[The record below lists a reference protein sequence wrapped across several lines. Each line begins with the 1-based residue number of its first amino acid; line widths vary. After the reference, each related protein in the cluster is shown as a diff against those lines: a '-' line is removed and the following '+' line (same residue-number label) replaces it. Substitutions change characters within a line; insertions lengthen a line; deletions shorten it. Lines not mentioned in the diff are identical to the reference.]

1 MEIAPGEPG
10 IFQSLTAMRL
20 AVLKERADP
29 LVLAVARKVAAGC
42 GPDELECKA
51 AALYAYVRTSMVY
64 TPDPEDVETVG
75 TASYHLQN
83 IVQRGVTAGDCDDAA
98 VLLATLAAALELQV
112 RFAVASFRPDR
123 ELHHVWAEI
132 RTARGWNQ
140 LDTFRS
146 ERLNHEPT
154 RVVYVEV

>member
-20 AVLKERADP
+20 AVLKEKADP
-29 LVLAVARKVAAGC
+29 FVLAVSRKVAAGC
-42 GPDELECKA
+42 GPGEFECQA
-51 AALYAYVRTSMVY
+51 AALYAYVRTNMVY
-64 TPDPEDVETVG
+64 TPDPEDVETFG

-83 IVQRGVTAGDCDDAA
+83 IIERGITAGDCDDAA
-98 VLLATLAAALELQV
+98 VLLATMAASLDLQV
-112 RFAVASFRPDR
+112 RFAVASFRPDL

-132 RTARGWNQ
+132 RTSGGWNQ

-146 ERLNHEPT
+146 ERLNQDPT